1 MAGTNTDT
9 ALTRRSSNREAPIR
23 VFGMLTNRSAPPAT
37 VTPVLVYFTGG
48 MGWGGPLN
56 RGESRGLRWLSGK
69 ET

>member
-1 MAGTNTDT
+1 
-9 ALTRRSSNREAPIR
+9 
-23 VFGMLTNRSAPPAT
+23 MLTNRSAPPAT

-48 MGWGGPLN
+48 LGWGGPLN